1 MRIGTARIA
10 ALAYGLGLV
19 VVVLLADAGRL
30 YWLLDAL
37 GRLPFGDKVFHLV
50 LSLGLAFLSTRA
62 LTPPSVRVGCF
73 ELPRA
78 GFVLVPAVALEELSQ
93 RWIRWRTFDLGDL
106 AANFLGLAL
115 GFALAMRSAPRPESE
130 KTLAPP

>member
-1 MRIGTARIA
+1 VRIGTARIA

-37 GRLPFGDKVFHLV
+37 GRLPLGDKIFHLG

-62 LTPPSVRVGCF
+62 LSPPSVRIGRWD
-73 ELPRA
+73 LPRA
-78 GFVLVPAVALEELSQ
+78 GFVLFPGVALEELSQ

-115 GFALAMRSAPRPESE
+115 GFWLAMRSTPRTP
-130 KTLAPP
+130 AVGHDGA